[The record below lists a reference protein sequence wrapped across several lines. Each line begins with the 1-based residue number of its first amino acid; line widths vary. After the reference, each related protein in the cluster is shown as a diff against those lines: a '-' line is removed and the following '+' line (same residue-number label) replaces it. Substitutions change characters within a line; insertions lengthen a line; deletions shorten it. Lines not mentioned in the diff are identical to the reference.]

1 VNVGLDFLPGSLP
14 YTPAAGF
21 QPSAAEAA
29 TVVWLDA
36 LISNVDRTPRN
47 PNLLVWHERLWL
59 IDHGAA
65 LFFHHRDWDPEV
77 DAAKPF
83 AGIADHVLLPIA
95 GPMPDLDVPEDL
107 VRAAVDAVPPEW
119 ADRDRYADYLTRRLA
134 RPRGWLP

>member
-1 VNVGLDFLPGSLP
+1 M
-14 YTPAAGF
+14 
-21 QPSAAEAA
+21 
-29 TVVWLDA
+29 WLDA

-77 DAAKPF
+77 DAVKPF

-95 GPMPDLDVPEDL
+95 GPLPDLDVPEDL
-107 VRAAVDAVPPEW
+107 VRAAVDAVPSDWIE
-119 ADRDRYADYLTRRLA
+119 AERYFDYLTRRLA